1 MALPAGATTIHTDMT
16 KSDANVPL
24 HILQVLEPSGGGS
37 GRHFVDLCGGLK
49 AHGHAVTAVYSPVRA
64 EERFVE
70 ELKALD
76 LRKVIAL
83 PMQRA
88 VCPAD
93 ASAWQAL
100 AQVVRAEGPFD
111 IIHGHSSKAGAL
123 TRIRLPGPHV
133 PRIYTPHAFR
143 TMDPTLGAKGRL
155 LFGKVE
161 TLLGRFFTD
170 RLICV
175 SQSEYEHALTLGIP
189 AELLRVVV
197 NGVGE
202 MPRGNGTTIRR
213 RFGLPEHA
221 IIFGFVGRLSAQ
233 KAPER
238 LIAAFADI
246 AKNLPA
252 ARLLMVGHGELEQA
266 IRLQVETANLADRIT
281 ITADITGAEAM
292 QAFDVLVMPSRYEAM
307 SYVMLE
313 AAASGLPM
321 IVTDVGGARNVVTP
335 DENGIILANN
345 DAPSSLAEAMQRL
358 ADEATRTRFSGNA
371 CNRRHSFGMET
382 MIDKTLAIYCEV
394 LN

>member
-88 VCPAD
+88 VGPAD

-202 MPRGNGTTIRR
+202 MPRGNGPTIRR

-246 AKNLPA
+246 AQNLPA

-382 MIDKTLAIYCEV
+382 MIDKTLAIYSEV

>member
-1 MALPAGATTIHTDMT
+1 MT
-16 KSDANVPL
+16 MPDTNSPL
-24 HILQVLEPSGGGS
+24 RILQVLEPSGGGS
-37 GRHFVDLCGGLK
+37 GRHFVDLCAGLK
-49 AHGHAVTAVYSPVRA
+49 ARGHAVTAVYSPVRA
-64 EERFVE
+64 EERFVG

-83 PMQRA
+83 PMLRA
-88 VCPAD
+88 VGPAD

-100 AQVVRAEGPFD
+100 AQVVLAEGPFD

-161 TLLGRFFTD
+161 SLLGRFFTD

-197 NGVGE
+197 NGVGD
-202 MPRGNGTTIRR
+202 MPQGNGSAIRGR
-213 RFGLPEHA
+213 LGLPDEA
-221 IIFGFVGRLSAQ
+221 IVFGFVGRLSAQ

-238 LIAAFADI
+238 LIAAFTKLA
-246 AKNLPA
+246 ANLPS

-266 IRLQVETANLADRIT
+266 IRLQLETANLADRVT
-281 ITADITGAEAM
+281 ITADITGAEVM
-292 QAFDVLVMPSRYEAM
+292 QALDVLVMPSRYEAM

-313 AAASGLPM
+313 AAASGLPI

-335 DENGIILANN
+335 DENGIIVANN
-345 DAPSSLAEAMQRL
+345 DAPSSLAKAMETL
-358 ADEATRTRFSGNA
+358 ADEAIRARFAGNA
-371 CNRRHSFGMET
+371 AVRRHSFGLEVMV
-382 MIDKTLAIYCEV
+382 DQTLAVYREV
-394 LN
+394 LS

>member
-1 MALPAGATTIHTDMT
+1 MT

-88 VCPAD
+88 VGPAD

-382 MIDKTLAIYCEV
+382 MIDKTLAIYSEV

>member
-1 MALPAGATTIHTDMT
+1 MT

-88 VCPAD
+88 VGPAD

-202 MPRGNGTTIRR
+202 MPRGNGPTIRR

-246 AKNLPA
+246 AQNLPA

-382 MIDKTLAIYCEV
+382 MIDKTLAIYSEV

>member
-1 MALPAGATTIHTDMT
+1 MT
-16 KSDANVPL
+16 MPDTNSPL
-24 HILQVLEPSGGGS
+24 RILQVLEPSGGGS

-88 VCPAD
+88 VGPAD

-382 MIDKTLAIYCEV
+382 MIDKTLAIYSEV

>member
-1 MALPAGATTIHTDMT
+1 MALSAGAATIHADMT
-16 KSDANVPL
+16 MPDTNSPL
-24 HILQVLEPSGGGS
+24 RILQVLEPSGGGS
-37 GRHFVDLCGGLK
+37 GRHFVDLCAGLK
-49 AHGHAVTAVYSPVRA
+49 ARGHAVTAVYSPVRA
-64 EERFVE
+64 EERFVG

-83 PMQRA
+83 PMLRA
-88 VCPAD
+88 VGPAD

-100 AQVVRAEGPFD
+100 AQVVLAEGPFD

-161 TLLGRFFTD
+161 SLLGRFFTD

-197 NGVGE
+197 NGVGD
-202 MPRGNGTTIRR
+202 MPQGNGSAIRGR
-213 RFGLPEHA
+213 LGLPDEA
-221 IIFGFVGRLSAQ
+221 IVFGFVGRLSAQ

-238 LIAAFADI
+238 LIAAFTKLA
-246 AKNLPA
+246 ANVPS

-266 IRLQVETANLADRIT
+266 IRLQLETANLADRVT
-281 ITADITGAEAM
+281 ITADITGAEVM
-292 QAFDVLVMPSRYEAM
+292 QALDVLVMPSRYEAM

-313 AAASGLPM
+313 AAASGLPI

-335 DENGIILANN
+335 DENGIIVANN
-345 DAPSSLAEAMQRL
+345 DAPSSLAKAMETL
-358 ADEATRTRFSGNA
+358 ADKAIRARFAGNA
-371 CNRRHSFGMET
+371 AVRRHSFSLEVMV
-382 MIDKTLAIYCEV
+382 DQTLAVYREV
-394 LN
+394 LS

>member
-1 MALPAGATTIHTDMT
+1 MT

-88 VCPAD
+88 VGPAD

-281 ITADITGAEAM
+281 VTADITGAEAM

-382 MIDKTLAIYCEV
+382 MIDKTLAIYSEV

>member
-1 MALPAGATTIHTDMT
+1 MT
-16 KSDANVPL
+16 MPDTNSPL
-24 HILQVLEPSGGGS
+24 RILQVLEPSGGGS
-37 GRHFVDLCGGLK
+37 GRHFVDLCAGLK
-49 AHGHAVTAVYSPVRA
+49 ARGHAVTAVYSPVRA
-64 EERFVE
+64 EERFVG

-83 PMQRA
+83 PMLRA
-88 VCPAD
+88 VGPAD

-100 AQVVRAEGPFD
+100 AQVVLAEGPFD

-161 TLLGRFFTD
+161 SLLGRFFTD

-189 AELLRVVV
+189 AELLRLVV
-197 NGVGE
+197 NGVGD
-202 MPRGNGTTIRR
+202 MPQGNGSAIRGR
-213 RFGLPEHA
+213 LGLPDEA
-221 IIFGFVGRLSAQ
+221 IVFGFVGRLSAQ

-238 LIAAFADI
+238 LIAAFTKLA
-246 AKNLPA
+246 ANVPS

-266 IRLQVETANLADRIT
+266 IRLQLETANLADRVT
-281 ITADITGAEAM
+281 ITADITGAEVM
-292 QAFDVLVMPSRYEAM
+292 QALDVLVMPSRYEAM

-313 AAASGLPM
+313 AAASGLPI

-335 DENGIILANN
+335 DENGIIVANN
-345 DAPSSLAEAMQRL
+345 DAPSSLAKAMETL
-358 ADEATRTRFSGNA
+358 ADEAILARFAGNA
-371 CNRRHSFGMET
+371 AVRRHSFGLEVMV
-382 MIDKTLAIYCEV
+382 DQTLAVYREV
-394 LN
+394 LS

>member
-1 MALPAGATTIHTDMT
+1 MT
-16 KSDANVPL
+16 MPDTNSPL
-24 HILQVLEPSGGGS
+24 RILQVLEPSGGGS
-37 GRHFVDLCGGLK
+37 GRHFVDLCAGLK
-49 AHGHAVTAVYSPVRA
+49 ARGHAVTAVYSPVRA
-64 EERFVE
+64 EERFVG

-83 PMQRA
+83 PMLRA
-88 VCPAD
+88 VGPAD

-100 AQVVRAEGPFD
+100 AQVVLAEGPFD

-161 TLLGRFFTD
+161 SLLGRFFTD

-197 NGVGE
+197 NGVGD
-202 MPRGNGTTIRR
+202 MPQGNGSAIRGR
-213 RFGLPEHA
+213 LGLPDEA
-221 IIFGFVGRLSAQ
+221 IVFGFVGRLSAQ

-238 LIAAFADI
+238 LIAAFTKLA
-246 AKNLPA
+246 ANVPS

-266 IRLQVETANLADRIT
+266 IRLQLETANLADRVT
-281 ITADITGAEAM
+281 ITADITGAEVM
-292 QAFDVLVMPSRYEAM
+292 QALDVLVMPSRYEAM

-313 AAASGLPM
+313 AAASGLPI

-335 DENGIILANN
+335 DENGIIVANN
-345 DAPSSLAEAMQRL
+345 DAPSSLAKAMETL
-358 ADEATRTRFSGNA
+358 ADKAIRARFAGNA
-371 CNRRHSFGMET
+371 AVRRHSFSLEVMV
-382 MIDKTLAIYCEV
+382 DQTLAVYREV
-394 LN
+394 LS